1 MGGGGGE
8 GVVRVGYSLSPSIRG
23 LSRSTLFCYISSC
36 LSLSLILLHRRS
48 QQPTLIFS
56 SPMSTVSV
64 VAPNGG
70 RPCVRHR
77 PPDGTN
83 PPPTPSH
90 PPLYFFTF
98 PPTLSVCFPLS
109 LSSRVLYIPN
119 EDVRWWALPPSWPF
133 WSFAAHSLNSPTTN
147 NGRKLLMP
155 SHFFFPHSSHP
166 SVYRYPHKNCRSCFS
181 YLPFFFSLYFN
192 TVTTKFFFSSKTNK
206 TTKKK
211 GRFENRKSAN
221 NLTACEE
228 RKNNISEVLTS
239 AKSFTVGESKK
250 QTTDGFPAG
259 SWLFVDFHTL
269 DDNIFLF
276 LFLFFFLDMN
286 KKRGRK
292 KKEGLAGG

>member
-1 MGGGGGE
+1 
-8 GVVRVGYSLSPSIRG
+8 
-23 LSRSTLFCYISSC
+23 
-36 LSLSLILLHRRS
+36 
-48 QQPTLIFS
+48 
-56 SPMSTVSV
+56 MSTVSV

-83 PPPTPSH
+83 PPHSFSSAS
-90 PPLYFFTF
+90 LFFTF
-98 PPTLSVCFPLS
+98 PPTLCVCFPLS

-181 YLPFFFSLYFN
+181 YLPFFFSLFQHSYDKVFL
-192 TVTTKFFFSSKTNK
+192 FFKNK
-206 TTKKK
+206 QNNNKK
-211 GRFENRKSAN
+211 GRFEKRKSAN

-276 LFLFFFLDMN
+276 LFIFFFLDMN

>member
-1 MGGGGGE
+1 MGGGESSKG
-8 GVVRVGYSLSPSIRG
+8 RLLSVPLHPRAVTVDAV
-23 LSRSTLFCYISSC
+23 LLYILLP
-36 LSLSLILLHRRS
+36 LSLSHSPSSSFTTTHSDLFLPNVHCFCGGAKWGTPLRPPSSAGWNEPPPHS
-48 QQPTLIFS
+48 FS
-56 SPMSTVSV
+56 SAS
-64 VAPNGG
+64 
-70 RPCVRHR
+70 
-77 PPDGTN
+77 
-83 PPPTPSH
+83 
-90 PPLYFFTF
+90 LFFTF
-98 PPTLSVCFPLS
+98 PPTLCVCFPLS